1 MSLAVSILLVQR
13 AGQLV
18 LTALRFEARP
28 GEVLVVAGANG
39 AGKSTLLRAVLGL
52 VPMTGSVTLDGQP
65 LPTDPGARARL
76 LAYVPQRSGLGT
88 GLTAWAVVAQGRFPG
103 LGALARLGPTDAVA
117 VDAAL
122 RRTDARHLAERPFT
136 QLSAG
141 EQQRVLIARALAT
154 GAPVLLMDEPTAA
167 LDTTH
172 ARALDRL
179 LRSLAAEGRTVIAV
193 LHEED
198 EIRRTADRVLVLEGG
213 RLVAQGTPAEV
224 LRPVVESPDPG
235 PVAGLPPPFPPQPP
249 ATRRAG
255 AFQIFLALASIV
267 AAVAFPVVF
276 GHARPSAVASG
287 PAVVTVSDARGHA
300 VPVRPYARIASL
312 SLTADAVLAEVVAAD
327 RVVVAC
333 AYSRGLQARRWAGR
347 PRLPALDDVEAVI
360 AARPDLVIAASTA
373 EDRLARLQEAG
384 IPVLI
389 HGDMGGFADYLAA
402 TRLIATAVGAADLG
416 ERHARTLERRRAAVP
431 VPAVRPPVLYLAAY
445 GDLLTGGTVGS
456 GFHDLI
462 TAAGGQDVAALHF
475 RGWPT
480 YAAEQVIAL
489 APAVIVHPASQDLRQ
504 RPGLDRL
511 AVRWVALPDEVL
523 EDPTGPGLLEAA
535 DLLHDR
541 LSGIP

>member
-1 MSLAVSILLVQR
+1 MNLAAKILLVQR
-13 AGQLV
+13 GGRPV
-18 LTALRFEARP
+18 LTAVQVEARA
-28 GEVLVVAGANG
+28 GEVLVIAGANG
-39 AGKSTLLRAVLGL
+39 AGKSTLLRALLGL

-76 LAYVPQRSGLGT
+76 MAYVPQRSGLGT
-88 GLTAWAVVAQGRFPG
+88 GLTAWVVVTQGRFPG
-103 LGALARLGPTDAVA
+103 MGALARLGPADAVA

-122 RRTDARHLAERPFT
+122 RRTDARHLADRPFT

-154 GAPVLLMDEPTAA
+154 GAPVVLLDEPTAA

-179 LRSLAAEGRTVIAV
+179 LRSLASEGRTVITV
-193 LHEED
+193 LHED
-198 EIRRTADRVLVLEGG
+198 AEIRATADRVLILDGG
-213 RLVAQGTPAEV
+213 RMVACGTPAEV
-224 LRPVVESPDPG
+224 LKPLPTPADVGPVIGLPG
-235 PVAGLPPPFPPQPP
+235 PRAVLPAP
-249 ATRRAG
+249 RSRAG
-255 AFQIFLALASIV
+255 WPQVLLALGAVGLAVALPVMGGQPSASTPV
-267 AAVAFPVVF
+267 SAAVAT
-276 GHARPSAVASG
+276 
-287 PAVVTVSDARGHA
+287 VTDTRGQV
-300 VPVRPYARIASL
+300 VPVRSYRRIASL
-312 SLTADAVLAEVVAAD
+312 SLTADAVLAEVVDAD

-360 AARPDLVIAASTA
+360 AARPDLVIAASTP
-373 EDRLARLQEAG
+373 EDRLARLREAG

-389 HGDMGGFADYLAA
+389 HGDMGGMADYLKAA
-402 TRLIATAVGAADLG
+402 RLIATAVGSADIG
-416 ERHARTLERRRAAVP
+416 ERHAKTLERRANVP
-431 VPAVRPPVLYLAAY
+431 HAGPQPRVLYLAAY

-462 TAAGGQDVAALHF
+462 TVAGGQDVAASQFH
-475 RGWPT
+475 GWPT

-489 APAVIVHPASQDLRQ
+489 APEVIVYPASQNLRH

-511 AVRWVALPDEVL
+511 AVRWIALPDDVL
-523 EDPTGPGLLEAA
+523 EDPTGAGLITAA
-535 DLLHDR
+535 DDLRDR